1 MSNELIVALVGLGF
15 TILSYF
21 IGVYRTEKRLN
32 KQDKKERIDFV
43 LKKYMDLRRGNRD
56 SGWSAALKSGFATLD
71 CDDEIREVA
80 KLIESHG
87 EKNPLS
93 TKVNIENVDLKKLFN
108 YVAKNNLN
116 FGNTPLELLIEQA
129 NA

>member
-32 KQDKKERIDFV
+32 KQDKKERIDSV
-43 LKKYMDLRRGNRD
+43 LKKYMDLRHGNRD
-56 SGWSAALKSGFATLD
+56 SGWSAALKSGFATLY

-80 KLIESHG
+80 KLIESYG

-93 TKVNIENVDLKKLFN
+93 TKVNIANVDLKKLFN
-108 YVAKNNLN
+108 YVAENSLN
-116 FGNTPLELLIEQA
+116 FGNTPLERLIEQA